1 MMQISA
7 FHLSIIHGDSED
19 PTPYEAEASL
29 TVTVKHY
36 STWDVVR
43 YSICE
48 LLKLDFCEFYIRE
61 NLVLTERIL
70 DMYVCIVE

>member
-7 FHLSIIHGDSED
+7 FHLYIIHGDSED

-36 STWDVVR
+36 STWDVGVV
-43 YSICE
+43 SVKVGMVGE
-48 LLKLDFCEFYIRE
+48 GEEDFLKLKGGW
-61 NLVLTERIL
+61 
-70 DMYVCIVE
+70 MAW